1 LRAVAVGGRFGLVFL
16 LAIVPSIAVAQQQ
29 PPQGYQRSFWSLVV
43 NDVPRGD
50 TDALL
55 RGDEVWLPVATL
67 DKAGLRGF
75 AGRRDTLMGREHVL
89 LGSLAPE
96 ITTRLDIADTV
107 MYLSADPKFFEETR
121 VVLQLDRPAGLVQA
135 RNASVY
141 LNYSATWDQ
150 TAGTTGFGDA
160 GLSLW
165 GNVSIGSDFN
175 VKADGTFVRGL
186 STLTVDRP
194 TARQRWQLGDAI
206 PRSTPLGSSP
216 ILAGVSFGRD
226 YSLDP
231 YFYHYP
237 TPTFRGTVRATSD
250 VEVYVNNVLVRRL
263 QIAPGPYRLDR
274 LPLTSGR
281 GDVRI
286 VLRDPLGRRSE
297 IDARVYL
304 ATGVLPKG
312 EQDYEYVAGAIR
324 DDSSGVPVYG
334 DPGGVATHRVGVTD
348 WFTLGVT
355 AEGTANVVAAG
366 PNMSLR
372 LARLGE
378 LEIHTSASRLSYQNR
393 PTQFQND
400 GGTISGFAAYGIY
413 NFISR
418 WLSLSALAQYY
429 DDGYA
434 NLWQL
439 PSDVET
445 PEFYQ
450 ASAGVPLFRS
460 GSLTY
465 TYETRRSPAG
475 NFGFVLPDGSYD
487 PTLVQSVGHSLR
499 LTGRVLPRT
508 QLSVDV
514 SRTTVRGE
522 KIWNALAGLNIAI
535 GRSATASAT
544 YTSFDSSE
552 AAYLDFS
559 KPLPIGRGVGYRLSG
574 TDAAEASAFG
584 EVSVNTA
591 YNQMRA
597 SYEVAEDGERKNAA
611 ATLSGGVIVAGGGLF
626 FTRPLDTSA
635 AVVEV
640 TGLRRV
646 RIMADNVEVARTGR
660 TGRALVPRLLPYLA
674 NRISF
679 NETDIPF
686 DYTIPVSFQLIAPP
700 FRGAA
705 VVKFVTARIQGRT
718 GSVRMTIDGR
728 EVVPAYGGIVVTL
741 PGGPVESPLNA
752 EGEFFLDLPDGHH
765 RATVTFQ
772 DRSCVVEFDAAAQ
785 KPGGV
790 QGSRPIK
797 GELMQRLGVLRCTA
811 SGS

>member
-1 LRAVAVGGRFGLVFL
+1 MAGRFGLAVL
-16 LAIVPSIAVAQQQ
+16 LAIVPSIAAAQQQ
-29 PPQGYQRSFWSLVV
+29 PPPGYQRSFWSLVV
-43 NDVPRGD
+43 NDVPKGD

-55 RGDEVWLPVATL
+55 HGEDVWLPVATL
-67 DKAGLRGF
+67 EKAGLSGF
-75 AGRRDTLMGREHVL
+75 AGQRDTLMGREHVL
-89 LGSLAPE
+89 LGSLAPD
-96 ITTRLDIADTV
+96 ITTRLDITQTV
-107 MYLSADPKFFEETR
+107 MYLSADPKFFQETR
-121 VVLQLDRPAGLVQA
+121 VVLQFDRPQGLVQS
-135 RNASVY
+135 RNASIY

-150 TAGTTGFGDA
+150 SNGTTGFGDT
-160 GLSLW
+160 GLSLF
-165 GNVSIGSDFN
+165 GNTSIGSDFN
-175 VKADGTFVRGL
+175 VTADGTFVRGL
-186 STLTVDRP
+186 STLTVDRAA
-194 TARQRWQLGDAI
+194 ARQRLQIGDTI

-231 YFYHYP
+231 YYYHYP

-286 VLRDPLGRRSE
+286 VLRDPLGRRTD
-297 IDARVYL
+297 IDAGVYL
-304 ATGVLPKG
+304 ATGLLPKG
-312 EQDYEYVAGAIR
+312 EQDYEYVAGVIR
-324 DDSSGVPVYG
+324 DDSSGTPEYG
-334 DPGGVATHRVGVTD
+334 DLGGIATHRVGVTD

-355 AEGTANVVAAG
+355 AEGAKNVVAGG
-366 PNMSLR
+366 PNVSLR

-378 LEIHTSASRLSYQNR
+378 FEVHTSVSRFSNEIS
-393 PTQFQND
+393 PTDLQ
-400 GGTISGFAAYGIY
+400 GKAVTTSGLAAYGIY
-413 NFISR
+413 NYISR
-418 WLSLSALAQYY
+418 WLSVSALAQYY

-434 NLWQL
+434 NIWQL
-439 PSDVET
+439 PGDVDT

-450 ASAGVPLFRS
+450 ASAAVPLFRTS
-460 GSLTY
+460 SLTY
-465 TYETRRSPAG
+465 TYETKRSPAG
-475 NFGFVLPDGSYD
+475 NFGYVLPDGSYD
-487 PTLVQSVGHSLR
+487 PSLVPSVGHSLR

-514 SRTTVRGE
+514 TRTTVRGE
-522 KIWNALAGLNIAI
+522 KIWSGLAGLNVAI
-535 GRSATASAT
+535 GRTATASAT
-544 YTSFDSSE
+544 YTSFDGSDAS
-552 AAYLDFS
+552 YLDLS
-559 KPLPIGRGVGYRLSG
+559 KPLPIGRGVGFRLSG
-574 TDAAEASAFG
+574 SDAESGSGFG

-597 SYEVAEDGERKNAA
+597 SYEVAEDGERKNTS
-611 ATLSGGVIVAGGGLF
+611 ATLAGGVIFAGRGLF

-660 TGRALVPRLLPYLA
+660 GGRALVPRLLPYLA

-700 FRGAA
+700 YRGAA
-705 VVKFVTARIQGRT
+705 FVKFATARIQGRT

-728 EVVPAYGGIVVTL
+728 EVTPGYGTIVVTL
-741 PGGPVESPLNA
+741 PDGPVESPLNA

-772 DRSCVVEFDAAAQ
+772 DRSCMVEFDATA
-785 KPGGV
+785 
-790 QGSRPIK
+790 RK

>member
-1 LRAVAVGGRFGLVFL
+1 LRAVAVAGRFGLAVV
-16 LAIVPSIAVAQQQ
+16 LAIVPSIAAAQQQ

-43 NDVPRGD
+43 NDVPKGD

-55 RGDEVWLPVATL
+55 RGDEVWLPIATL
-67 DKAGLRGF
+67 DNAGLRGF
-75 AGRRDTLMGREHVL
+75 AGQRDTLMGREHVL
-89 LGSLAPE
+89 LGSLAPD
-96 ITTRLDIADTV
+96 ITTRLDITQTV
-107 MYLSADPKFFEETR
+107 MYLSADPKFFQETR
-121 VVLQLDRPAGLVQA
+121 VVLQFDRPAGLVQS

-141 LNYSATWDQ
+141 LNYSATWDH
-150 TAGTTGFGDA
+150 TAGTTGYGDA
-160 GLSLW
+160 GLSVW
-165 GNVSIGSDFN
+165 GNTSIGSDFN
-175 VKADGTFVRGL
+175 VTADGTFVRGL

-194 TARQRWQLGDAI
+194 AARQRWQIGDTI

-231 YFYHYP
+231 YYYHYP

-286 VLRDPLGRRSE
+286 VLRDPLGRRTD
-297 IDARVYL
+297 IDAGVYL

-324 DDSSGVPVYG
+324 DDSSGTPEYG
-334 DPGGVATHRVGVTD
+334 DLGGVATHRVGVTD

-355 AEGTANVVAAG
+355 AEGTANIVAVG
-366 PNMSLR
+366 PNVSLR

-378 LEIHTSASRLSYQNR
+378 LEVHTSASRIAYQSGATQLPTEPR
-393 PTQFQND
+393 PTH
-400 GGTISGFAAYGIY
+400 GFAAYGIY

-418 WLSLSALAQYY
+418 WLTVSALAQYY
-429 DDGYA
+429 DDSYG

-439 PSDVET
+439 PGDIDA

-450 ASAGVPLFRS
+450 ASAGVPLFRI

-465 TYETRRSPAG
+465 TYETKRSPAG
-475 NFGFVLPDGSYD
+475 NFGFVLPDDTYD
-487 PTLVQSVGHSLR
+487 PAIVQSVGHSLR

-514 SRTTVRGE
+514 KRTTVRGE
-522 KIWNALAGLNIAI
+522 KIWSGLAGLNVAI
-535 GRSATASAT
+535 GRTATASAT
-544 YTSFDSSE
+544 YASFDGS
-552 AAYLDFS
+552 AATHLDLS
-559 KPLPIGRGVGYRLSG
+559 KPLPIGRGVGFRLSG
-574 TDAAEASAFG
+574 SDAESGSGFG

-597 SYEVAEDGERKNAA
+597 SYDVAEDGERKNAS
-611 ATLSGGVIVAGGGLF
+611 ATMAGGVIVAGGGLF
-626 FTRPLDTSA
+626 FTRPLETSA

-660 TGRALVPRLLPYLA
+660 SGRALVPRLLPYLA

-700 FRGAA
+700 YRGAA
-705 VVKFVTARIQGRT
+705 FVKFATARIQGRT
-718 GSVRMTIDGR
+718 GSVRMMIDGR
-728 EVVPAYGGIVVTL
+728 EVSPSYGTIVVTL
-741 PGGPVESPLNA
+741 PNGPVESPLNA

-765 RATVTFQ
+765 RAMITFQ
-772 DRSCVVEFDAAAQ
+772 DRSCMVEFDATTQ
-785 KPGGV
+785 
-790 QGSRPIK
+790 K